1 MFNTIFPKIHKEG
14 YKFLAISILITFVI
28 LFFSKILGI
37 IFLLITVWIYYF
49 FRDPERFSIEDDSYL
64 VSPADGLITGI
75 SERSGPEELRLENT
89 TYTRVS
95 VFMNVFNCHVNRL
108 PTSGKIEE
116 IYYKP
121 GKFLNASL
129 DKASEENE
137 RNFFKVKT
145 TKDNEEII
153 IVQIAGLIARRIV
166 CDVEQG
172 QELKQGGRIGMI
184 RFGSRVDLYF
194 KNKKVLAK
202 LGQNVVAGESLIASD

>member
-37 IFLLITVWIYYF
+37 IFLLITVWVYYF
-49 FRDPERFSIEDDSYL
+49 FRDPERFSIEDDNYL